1 MKINVRLKNEP
12 RMTRFKLEDALMR
25 LWGTAEDVET
35 LFQYYYERHD
45 SINPEDVANA
55 LLGIKQMIQ
64 MRGELAFELFE
75 RLIKEQA
82 ENENT

>member
-1 MKINVRLKNEP
+1 MKLNENE
-12 RMTRFKLEDALMR
+12 TRFKLEDAIMR
-25 LWGTAEDVET
+25 LWSTTEDVDT

-45 SINPEDVANA
+45 SMKPEDVANA

-75 RLIKEQA
+75 QLIQDEKL
-82 ENENT
+82 